1 MQKLNKFGQYLASNF
16 RIIRQKIGK
25 NDTYLKL
32 YFAQDQD

>member
-1 MQKLNKFGQYLASNF
+1 MQKLNKLKQYLASNL
-16 RIIRQKIGK
+16 RLIRQKIGK